1 MLNCREI
8 TERASDFL
16 DAALP
21 WHVRLEVRLHLM
33 MCRFCREYVRQM
45 ALVAR
50 TLRRLTSPQPDSKR
64 NEELLRLFRAERG
77 SRPDRAL

>member
-16 DAALP
+16 DASLP
-21 WHVRLEVRLHLM
+21 WHVRLKVRMHLF

-45 ALVAR
+45 ALVVR
-50 TLRRLTSPQPDSKR
+50 TLQRLPRQDPSVEMQRK
-64 NEELLRLFRAERG
+64 LLTLFHAEQE
-77 SRPDRAL
+77 